1 VSELELTPR
10 LTVHQARHHWAVT
23 ALRAGVPVAIV
34 QHQLGHSTAV
44 LTLQTDGAFIPQ
56 GQDRAHWADV
66 VQQDQERRK
75 VAGS

>member
-56 GQDRAHWADV
+56 G
-66 VQQDQERRK
+66 
-75 VAGS
+75 